1 MDFKTFILVETV
13 EIKHID
19 PEEDWEDA
27 SRAEAIATISGIR
40 AGRNKE
46 PRIIAYDEKGEVVG
60 AAFVSVEQDHEFSQ
74 HYNEPIHRYEFDV
87 VVHPNARGTDLVGIK
102 LIRAAE
108 QDKRN
113 FENEMGKTFTRLWVV
128 NPKLAKLLQT
138 PKFNYEPEIEHKDGS
153 AHLLKQWE
161 I

>member
-1 MDFKTFILVETV
+1 VDFKTFILLSESV
-13 EIKHID
+13 EIRHID

-40 AGRNKE
+40 TGRDKE
-46 PRIIAYDEKGEVVG
+46 PRIIAYDENGEVVG
-60 AAFVSVEQDHEFSQ
+60 AAFTSVGHDSEFSS
-74 HYNEPIHRYEFDV
+74 HLGEPVHRYEFDV
-87 VVHPNARGTDLVGIK
+87 VVHPKARGTDLVGIK

-113 FENEMGKTFTRLWVV
+113 FEAEMGKTFSRLWVV

-138 PKFNYEPEIEHKDGS
+138 KKFGYEAESEYKDGT
-153 AHLLKQWE
+153 AHLLKW
-161 I
+161 